1 MKKPDT
7 AAMQTLKKAPITNPI
22 VAGGEDNIL
31 AGTAGT
37 AGTAGK
43 ASSQQTAKI
52 TIRLP
57 REDADRIRGAW
68 LADCATGNRISL
80 SEWIT
85 AILNARVDTYANI
98 TPVVAGAAP
107 KGNI

>member
-7 AAMQTLKKAPITNPI
+7 SALQTLKKAPITNPI

-31 AGTAGT
+31 AGTAG
-37 AGTAGK
+37 
-43 ASSQQTAKI
+43 SQQATKI

-85 AILNARVDTYANI
+85 AILNARVDTYTNVV
-98 TPVVAGAAP
+98 PVVAGAAP

>member
-7 AAMQTLKKAPITNPI
+7 SALQTLKKAPITNPI

-37 AGTAGK
+37 AGTAG
-43 ASSQQTAKI
+43 SQQATKI

-85 AILNARVDTYANI
+85 AILNARVDTYTNVV
-98 TPVVAGAAP
+98 PVVAGAAP

>member
-37 AGTAGK
+37 AGN

-85 AILNARVDTYANI
+85 TILNARVDTYANI